1 MVVLLGANQL
11 FRVKSRERQSVQ
23 SETQFRQN
31 PCQHSHTSSQGHI
44 PEFPADAVR
53 ALIRAGSITRARA
66 INDFP
71 PFICDSVKDNPQ
83 ANTVRKE
90 RAAQQAQAFVKKSIP
105 TFGAFPPL
113 FAWEDVGIM

>member
-1 MVVLLGANQL
+1 MVVLFGANQL
-11 FRVKSRERQSVQ
+11 FRGKSRERRSVQ

-44 PEFPADAVR
+44 PEFPVDAV
-53 ALIRAGSITRARA
+53 RAGSITRARV
-66 INDFP
+66 INDFL

-90 RAAQQAQAFVKKSIP
+90 RAARQAQVFVKKSIP
-105 TFGAFPPL
+105 TFGAFLPL